1 MHQVSGLQPQ
11 PRRYSVAVAGDSLA
25 YGLGARDERSGL
37 TQRLFEAIRAQHP
50 GSTFSNYSVP
60 HATMGDVLRHQI
72 GKLHGT
78 QCDLVILIAGA
89 NDLRYTGDRI
99 VFARRFRALLQAT
112 HDAAPQARV
121 IVGGMPD
128 VTQTAGVHPLMKAAI
143 SRLCGWMNETMRRIA
158 AQFGDGFIDLYL
170 YTSAPLYPDRE
181 YLCDDGYHPNDFG
194 YAEIAERSLPA
205 IWEVLQLP
213 DRASTASPDGDS
225 AEIPHLS

>member
-1 MHQVSGLQPQ
+1 
-11 PRRYSVAVAGDSLA
+11 
-25 YGLGARDERSGL
+25 
-37 TQRLFEAIRAQHP
+37 
-50 GSTFSNYSVP
+50 
-60 HATMGDVLRHQI
+60 MGDVLRHQI
-72 GKLHGT
+72 GKLRGT

-143 SRLCGWMNETMRRIA
+143 SRLCGWMNETMRRTA
-158 AQFGDGFIDLYL
+158 AQFGDGFIDLYR
-170 YTSAPLYPDRE
+170 YTNAPLYPDRE

-205 IWEVLQLP
+205 IWEVLRSP
-213 DRASTASPDGDS
+213 DTATTASPDGDS
-225 AEIPHLS
+225 AETPTLS